1 MTSSDAQADPTEA
14 YAGFG
19 GEIGRIMSTS
29 TPDWPQPP
37 TAPDGAPNVLVVLVD
52 DLGYSDVGCYGSEVD
67 TPNIDRLAA
76 EGLRYTNFHVNPMC
90 SPTRA
95 SLLTGLNHH
104 LAGVGT
110 VCHME
115 PGFPGYAASIRD
127 DAVTMGEVLRDAG
140 WSTLMV
146 GKWHLCPDSQLTE
159 AGPRN
164 GWPCQKGFDR
174 FYGILDG
181 FTNFHQPHRL
191 YEDNRALDIDDYPE
205 GYYFTDDL
213 TDRAL
218 DMVRQLRDGHPT
230 RPWFLYFSHGA
241 VHAPLQA
248 KSEDIEKYRG
258 RYEAGWDEVRR
269 RRFERQKE
277 LGIMA
282 DDVVLP
288 PRNTEENYAVKAW
301 DDLSEMEREL
311 FARYQEVFAGMVDNV
326 DQNLGRLRE
335 GLEEMGEW
343 ENTIVVFTSD
353 NGGSREGLE
362 NGTSA
367 YFRTLLSQTRAN
379 RLDSVELD
387 YSRMD
392 LMGGPQT
399 LPHYPSGWAMVSGT
413 PFRLY
418 KINTHQG
425 GHQVPLIISK
435 GSGLPDGG
443 GIRRQYQHVTDLLP
457 TILDLVGVE
466 MATSKGGRAVP
477 APAGASFTASMSDA
491 SATST
496 HPEQYY
502 EQMGH
507 RGMYRDGWSAV
518 VCRKARTPFSE
529 EVWELHN
536 LVEDPT
542 ESRNLADEYP
552 EKVAELVEAWERA
565 AWANQV
571 FPLDEGNNV
580 KNLLRPP
587 WNADTEAEAR
597 FRPGSPTTERY
608 RSLQLVNS
616 RSFEVEV
623 SLEVADG
630 DRGTLVAHGDQG
642 GGYALYVVDGRLLLA
657 WNGYGSMT
665 EVDGGP
671 LAAGTS
677 SIILAVEAVGN
688 LSVHVDLR
696 VDETVV
702 AGARDLPALTAI
714 APFQGIDV
722 GIDRRSPVSWT
733 IRERYGTFGWSGILH
748 HVTYRPGELAPDA
761 GQRWLDV
768 LRESGTKYE

>member
-1 MTSSDAQADPTEA
+1 
-14 YAGFG
+14 
-19 GEIGRIMSTS
+19 
-29 TPDWPQPP
+29 
-37 TAPDGAPNVLVVLVD
+37 
-52 DLGYSDVGCYGSEVD
+52 
-67 TPNIDRLAA
+67 
-76 EGLRYTNFHVNPMC
+76 
-90 SPTRA
+90 
-95 SLLTGLNHH
+95 
-104 LAGVGT
+104 
-110 VCHME
+110 
-115 PGFPGYAASIRD
+115 
-127 DAVTMGEVLRDAG
+127 
-140 WSTLMV
+140 
-146 GKWHLCPDSQLTE
+146 
-159 AGPRN
+159 
-164 GWPCQKGFDR
+164 
-174 FYGILDG
+174 
-181 FTNFHQPHRL
+181 
-191 YEDNRALDIDDYPE
+191 
-205 GYYFTDDL
+205 
-213 TDRAL
+213 
-218 DMVRQLRDGHPT
+218 
-230 RPWFLYFSHGA
+230 
-241 VHAPLQA
+241 
-248 KSEDIEKYRG
+248 
-258 RYEAGWDEVRR
+258 
-269 RRFERQKE
+269 
-277 LGIMA
+277 
-282 DDVVLP
+282 
-288 PRNTEENYAVKAW
+288 
-301 DDLSEMEREL
+301 
-311 FARYQEVFAGMVDNV
+311 
-326 DQNLGRLRE
+326 
-335 GLEEMGEW
+335 MGEW

-367 YFRTLLSQTRAN
+367 YFRTLISQTRTN
-379 RLDSVELD
+379 PLDSVELD
-387 YSRMD
+387 HSRLD

-425 GHQVPLIISK
+425 GHQVPLIVSK

-466 MATSKGGRAVP
+466 MATTKGGRPVP
-477 APAGASFTASMSDA
+477 APAGASFTASMSDVSTA
-491 SATST
+491 ST

-502 EQMGH
+502 EQAGH

-529 EVWELHN
+529 EVWELHD

-542 ESRNLADEYP
+542 ESRNLADVYP

-616 RSFEVEV
+616 RSFQVEV
-623 SLEVADG
+623 SLDLADG

-677 SIILAVEAVGN
+677 SIVLAVEAVGN
-688 LSVHVDLR
+688 LAVHVELR

-702 AGARDLPALTAI
+702 AGARDLPALTAM

-722 GIDRRSPVSWT
+722 GIDRRSPVSWP
-733 IRERYGTFGWSGILH
+733 IREGYGTFGWSGTLH

>member
-1 MTSSDAQADPTEA
+1 M
-14 YAGFG
+14 
-19 GEIGRIMSTS
+19 
-29 TPDWPQPP
+29 
-37 TAPDGAPNVLVVLVD
+37 
-52 DLGYSDVGCYGSEVD
+52 
-67 TPNIDRLAA
+67 
-76 EGLRYTNFHVNPMC
+76 
-90 SPTRA
+90 
-95 SLLTGLNHH
+95 
-104 LAGVGT
+104 
-110 VCHME
+110 
-115 PGFPGYAASIRD
+115 
-127 DAVTMGEVLRDAG
+127 
-140 WSTLMV
+140 
-146 GKWHLCPDSQLTE
+146 
-159 AGPRN
+159 
-164 GWPCQKGFDR
+164 
-174 FYGILDG
+174 
-181 FTNFHQPHRL
+181 
-191 YEDNRALDIDDYPE
+191 

-218 DMVRQLRDGHPT
+218 DMVRQVRDGHPS

-248 KSEDIEKYRG
+248 RAEDIEKYRG

-301 DDLSEMEREL
+301 DDLSDMEREV

-367 YFRTLLSQTRAN
+367 YFRTLISQVRTN
-379 RLDSVELD
+379 PLDSVELD
-387 YSRMD
+387 HSRMD

-425 GHQVPLIISK
+425 GHQVPLIVSK
-435 GSGLPDGG
+435 GSGLSDGG

-466 MATSKGGRAVP
+466 MATSKGGRPVP
-477 APAGASFTASMSDA
+477 APAGASFTASMGDV
-491 SATST
+491 SAAST

-518 VCRKARTPFSE
+518 VCREARTPFSE

-536 LVEDPT
+536 LAEDPT

-623 SLEVADG
+623 SLEMADG
-630 DRGTLVAHGDQG
+630 DSGTLVAHGDQG

-665 EVDGGP
+665 EVDGGR

-688 LSVHVDLR
+688 LAVHAELR

-702 AGARDLPALTAI
+702 AAARDLPALTAM

-722 GIDRRSPVSWT
+722 GVDRRSPVSWS
-733 IRERYGTFGWSGILH
+733 IREAHGTFRWSGTIH

-761 GQRWLDV
+761 GRRWLDV

>member
-1 MTSSDAQADPTEA
+1 M
-14 YAGFG
+14 
-19 GEIGRIMSTS
+19 
-29 TPDWPQPP
+29 
-37 TAPDGAPNVLVVLVD
+37 
-52 DLGYSDVGCYGSEVD
+52 
-67 TPNIDRLAA
+67 
-76 EGLRYTNFHVNPMC
+76 
-90 SPTRA
+90 
-95 SLLTGLNHH
+95 
-104 LAGVGT
+104 
-110 VCHME
+110 
-115 PGFPGYAASIRD
+115 
-127 DAVTMGEVLRDAG
+127 
-140 WSTLMV
+140 
-146 GKWHLCPDSQLTE
+146 
-159 AGPRN
+159 
-164 GWPCQKGFDR
+164 
-174 FYGILDG
+174 
-181 FTNFHQPHRL
+181 
-191 YEDNRALDIDDYPE
+191 

-218 DMVRQLRDGHPT
+218 DMVRQVRDGHPS

-248 KSEDIEKYRG
+248 RAEDIEKYRG

-301 DDLSEMEREL
+301 DDLSDMEREV

-367 YFRTLLSQTRAN
+367 YFRTLISQVRTN
-379 RLDSVELD
+379 PLDSVELD
-387 YSRMD
+387 HSRMD

-425 GHQVPLIISK
+425 GHQVPLIVSK
-435 GSGLPDGG
+435 GSGLSDGG

-466 MATSKGGRAVP
+466 MATSKGGRPVP
-477 APAGASFTASMSDA
+477 APAGASFTASMGDV
-491 SATST
+491 SAAST

-518 VCRKARTPFSE
+518 VCREARTPFSE

-536 LVEDPT
+536 LAEDPT

-623 SLEVADG
+623 SLEMADG
-630 DRGTLVAHGDQG
+630 DSGTLVAHGDQG

-665 EVDGGP
+665 EVDGGR

-688 LSVHVDLR
+688 MVVHAELR

-702 AGARDLPALTAI
+702 AAARDLPALTAM

-722 GIDRRSPVSWT
+722 GVDRRSPVSWS
-733 IRERYGTFGWSGILH
+733 IREAHGTFRWSGTIH

-761 GQRWLDV
+761 GRRWLDV